1 MTGEVVFSAGTVVSV
16 LASLL
21 CGVCVFFV
29 KKYLDK
35 VERLDAEAVRKR
47 ELKEL
52 EERIEQGR
60 RDMHSENQRKLD
72 SIQQSVSGTNKRL
85 DDVMMEILSR
95 PGGGR

>member
-1 MTGEVVFSAGTVVSV
+1 MSGEVAFSAGTVVSV
-16 LASLL
+16 LATLL

-72 SIQQSVSGTNKRL
+72 SIQQSVSGTNKRMDEL
-85 DDVMMEILSR
+85 MMEVLSR